1 MIMLFKIISL
11 VKESFNLICR
21 LGNVYRNRDLVGGL
35 GVGNFIDEGI
45 VDIIEQCMKICCLV
59 LYCFVV
65 YMVENNCFVIKCK
78 EKEQCKIFIKNVLE
92 NSLVIGFID

>member
-1 MIMLFKIISL
+1 MLFKIISL

-45 VDIIEQCMKICCLV
+45 VDIIE
-59 LYCFVV
+59 
-65 YMVENNCFVIKCK
+65 
-78 EKEQCKIFIKNVLE
+78 
-92 NSLVIGFID
+92 